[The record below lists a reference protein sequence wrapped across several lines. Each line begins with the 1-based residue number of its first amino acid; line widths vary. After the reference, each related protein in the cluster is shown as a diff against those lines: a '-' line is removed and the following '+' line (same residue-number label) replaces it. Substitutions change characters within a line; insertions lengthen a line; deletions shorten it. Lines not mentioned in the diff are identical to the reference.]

1 MIDHKSYEVQTPRPR
16 RPDFDSYY
24 VYHAGNVIGKDM
36 SAKDLTEFTNKL
48 FQTNYHSVRAAVDDL
63 HNTRG
68 YTVEIVAHEEQY
80 KKALREYRKHVAH
93 LHDQWKRAV
102 SQEYG
107 IDLIDDPIG
116 AIVFDLAWEEY
127 HSDGYNEV
135 YEGIDEKID
144 LIHRILRA
152 IPNSN
157 YANEIMEKN
166 NGN

>member
-1 MIDHKSYEVQTPRPR
+1 MIDHKSYEVQSPAPW
-16 RPDFDSYY
+16 RPDFNSYY
-24 VYHAGNVIGKDM
+24 VYHAGNVIGKNM
-36 SAKDLTEFTNKL
+36 NAKDLTEFTNKL
-48 FQTNYHSVRAAVDDL
+48 FRTNYQNVRSAVNDL
-63 HNTRG
+63 RNTRG
-68 YTVEIVAHEEQY
+68 YTVEIVEHEEQY
-80 KKALREYRKHVAH
+80 KKARQEYKERTAS

-135 YEGIDEKID
+135 YEGINEKID
-144 LIHRILRA
+144 LVHRILRA